1 MKTCLVIWMLLVSL
15 PLLAEEECI
24 FDQEAQ
30 KEAYV
35 ELQKKYPGS
44 RYIEEE
50 YKLIIPKDAHQITLK
65 RGGCVHFGI
74 TIELRIARTEDY
86 ENEDIFFS
94 KVLELV
100 TEYGQELIDPKALER
115 TIKEKKWQEIK
126 GEEGTY
132 YFLYSEA
139 VTAFEVFRN
148 HDREH
153 TVIHASLIRKYKVE
167 A

>member
-1 MKTCLVIWMLLVSL
+1 MKTWLAIWMLLVSL

-30 KEAYV
+30 KETHV

-50 YKLIIPKDAHQITLK
+50 YKLIIPKDGHQIILK
-65 RGGCVHFGI
+65 RGGCAHFGI
-74 TIELRIARTEDY
+74 TIELRIARTEEY
-86 ENEDIFFS
+86 EDEDIFFS

-100 TEYGQELIDPKALER
+100 TEYGQELIDPKKLAR
-115 TIKEKKWQEIK
+115 TIKERRWQEIK
-126 GEEGTY
+126 QEEGTY
-132 YFLYSEA
+132 YFLCSEA

-153 TVIHASLIRKYKVE
+153 TTIHASFYY
-167 A
+167 